1 VLWAI
6 KAVKSISVVF
16 PMMVVGTCF
25 VRKAIEKIF
34 SMDELKWLDD
44 LMPEDSRKK
53 KEEDKMKDDEEH
65 TEEVKIVSCYHGDK
79 CNERRTSIV
88 QI

>member
-44 LMPEDSRKK
+44 
-53 KEEDKMKDDEEH
+53 
-65 TEEVKIVSCYHGDK
+65 
-79 CNERRTSIV
+79 NSITFSYT
-88 QI
+88 

>member
-1 VLWAI
+1 MHRTRQHIKRVNDSYCYIFIFFAGRVL
-6 KAVKSISVVF
+6 
-16 PMMVVGTCF
+16 VVGTCF

-65 TEEVKIVSCYHGDK
+65 
-79 CNERRTSIV
+79 N
-88 QI
+88 